1 MVDLEMV
8 MKLIKGRRSVRKY
21 DVGRLVEKDLLK
33 TLCVA
38 GQWAP
43 TPSNIQSLHFIILDG
58 TTENI
63 DLIKDLSPG
72 FPKEAAGAIVIC
84 SDLKRAGSFSEKHR
98 MILVA
103 EEASAAAENITLAA
117 TAAGLGSCFVASFNK
132 EGIKKVLGLPGVV
145 HPILI
150 MALGYPD
157 EKREFNERKRRDLGS
172 VVHWNGWE

>member
-1 MVDLEMV
+1 MVDFEMA
-8 MKLIKGRRSVRKY
+8 MELIKGRRSVRKY
-21 DVGRLVEKDLLK
+21 DIGRLVEKDLLE

-43 TPSNIQSLHFIILDG
+43 TPSNIQSIHFIILDG

-72 FPKEAAGAIVIC
+72 FPKEASSAIVIC
-84 SDLKRAGSFSEKHR
+84 SDLKRAGGFSEKNR
-98 MILVA
+98 MILVS
-103 EEASAAAENITLAA
+103 EEAAAAAENIALAA

-132 EGIKKVLGLPGVV
+132 EGVKKVLMLPGLVQ
-145 HPILI
+145 PILI

-157 EKREFNERKRRDLGS
+157 EKREVSERKRRDLGS
-172 VVHWNGWE
+172 VLHWNWWE